1 VADQDHDEQLERDL
15 DQALAEARR
24 LDLTLRNG
32 VARAIA
38 HRTEIQLLLERAVED
53 AARARADAV
62 ADLRR
67 EAAAADAQEAARWRR
82 SAEAAA
88 LRLAP
93 AESLVESLRTQYASA
108 VDTVERARL
117 QVDEHATRVRAVSA
131 RRTELLGQLAAAR
144 AQDAL
149 ARTLE
154 DVDAPLDTAGPSLEE
169 LDERIRERIALTAAR
184 AEVDAGGPDDV
195 LRELEASSAARE
207 AQSRLDALRR
217 ENGLGS

>member
-1 VADQDHDEQLERDL
+1 MTESDQDEELERDL
-15 DQALAEARR
+15 DRALAEARR

-38 HRTEIQLLLERAVED
+38 HRTEIQLLLERAADD

-62 ADLRR
+62 GALRR
-67 EAAAADAQEAARWRR
+67 EAAATDAGETARWRR
-82 SAEAAA
+82 EAETAA

-93 AESLVESLRTQYASA
+93 AESLVEGLRGQYAGA
-108 VDTVERARL
+108 VEAVERARA
-117 QVDEHATRVRAVSA
+117 QVDEHAARVRAVSA

-144 AQDAL
+144 AYDEL

-154 DVDAPLDTAGPSLEE
+154 DVDKPLDTGGPTLED

-184 AEVDAGGPDDV
+184 AEVDAGGPEDI
-195 LRELEASSAARE
+195 LRELETSSAARQ
-207 AQSRLDALRR
+207 AQSRLDELRR
-217 ENGLGS
+217 ESGLTP